1 MTYVTALGAI
11 DSYDEPVW
19 NFSCLSSSGG
29 FFMSI
34 TATDTVRELAVA
46 IPGATRVFEQ
56 IGIDYCC
63 GGERTLADAC
73 LATNAPVEDVVR
85 QLEAAGR
92 SINAGDR
99 LQDWQAKSLTSLT
112 EHIVEVHHSLTRR
125 ELTRLDSLI
134 EKVCLKHGEKHQE
147 LAELRRAFQHLGQDL
162 IPHMLKEE
170 QVLFPYIA
178 RMEEAVSDSRAVPAP
193 FFVTVQ
199 NPVRKIGRAH
209 V

>member
-1 MTYVTALGAI
+1 
-11 DSYDEPVW
+11 
-19 NFSCLSSSGG
+19 
-29 FFMSI
+29 MSI

-73 LATNAPVEDVVR
+73 LASNAPVEDVVR

-92 SINAGDR
+92 TINAGDR
-99 LQDWQAKSLTSLT
+99 LQDWQAKSLTSLS
-112 EHIVEVHHSLTRR
+112 EHIVEVHHSFTRR
-125 ELTRLDSLI
+125 ELTRLDPLV
-134 EKVCLKHGEKHQE
+134 EKVCLKHGEKHPE
-147 LAELRRAFQHLGQDL
+147 LAELRRAFQHLSQDL

-178 RMEEAVSDSRAVPAP
+178 RMEEAVNGSRAVPVGAGHA
-193 FFVTVQ
+193 
-199 NPVRKIGRAH
+199 RH
-209 V
+209 